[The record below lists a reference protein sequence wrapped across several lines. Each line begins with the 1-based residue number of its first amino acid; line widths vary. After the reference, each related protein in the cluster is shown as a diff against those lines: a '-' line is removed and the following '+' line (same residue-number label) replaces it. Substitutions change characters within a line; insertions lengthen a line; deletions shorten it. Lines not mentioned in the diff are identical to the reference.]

1 MEEKTIKE
9 RVVNYAK
16 NKYYFHINDLKKYFA
31 ERKIE
36 FKEETLEKTVY
47 RLKKGKIIYG
57 AGKGWY
63 STIKEEFKLD
73 TKPIKK
79 IVTLVKK
86 KFPLL
91 EFSCWSTEQIKGYFH
106 HLPSQFVTFV
116 HADKD
121 FLQSLKDFLSDSRY
135 NVYLNPR
142 KREAEKY
149 VEFYEKTVILR
160 PAISYREPKSNNWAK
175 IEKILVDLFM
185 ETKKLNFM
193 DMEEYKKIMSNIVL
207 AYRINIAVMFNYAH
221 QIKIKD
227 RIKHI
232 IMRLISPSM

>member
-36 FKEETLEKTVY
+36 FKEETLEKTIY
-47 RLKKGKIIYG
+47 RLKKDTIIYG

-142 KREAEKY
+142 KHEAEKY
-149 VEFYEKTVILR
+149 VELNKNTIILR

-185 ETKKLNFM
+185 ETKKINLM

-207 AYRINIAVMFNYAH
+207 DYRINMAELLDHADRRG
-221 QIKIKD
+221 IKK
-227 RIKHI
+227 RMQKI
-232 IMRLISPSM
+232 IVDLL

>member
-16 NKYYFHINDLKKYFA
+16 NKYYFHINDLNKYFV
-31 ERKIE
+31 EREIV
-36 FKEETLEKTVY
+36 FKEDSLKKTVY
-47 RLKKGKIIYG
+47 RLKKAKIIYG

-106 HLPSQFVTFV
+106 HLPSQFVAFV

-149 VEFYEKTVILR
+149 VELNKKTIILR
-160 PAISYREPKSNNWAK
+160 PAVSYRKPKNNNWAK

-185 ETKKLNFM
+185 ETKKINLM

-207 AYRINIAVMFNYAH
+207 DYRINMAELLDHADRRG
-221 QIKIKD
+221 IKK
-227 RIKHI
+227 RMQKI
-232 IMRLISPSM
+232 IIDLL

>member
-9 RVVNYAK
+9 RVINYAK
-16 NKYYFHINDLKKYFA
+16 NKYYFHINDLNKYFV
-31 ERKIE
+31 ERRIV
-36 FKEETLEKTVY
+36 FKENSLKKTVY
-47 RLKKGKIIYG
+47 RLKKDKIIYG

-121 FLQSLKDFLSDSRY
+121 FLQSLKDFLSDSGY
-135 NVYLNPR
+135 NVYLNPH

-149 VEFYEKTVILR
+149 VELNKNTIILR
-160 PAISYREPKSNNWAK
+160 PAVSYREPKNNNWAK
-175 IEKILVDLFM
+175 IEKILVDLYI
-185 ETKKLNFM
+185 ETKKINLM

-207 AYRINIAVMFNYAH
+207 DYRINMAELLDHADRRG
-221 QIKIKD
+221 IKK
-227 RIKHI
+227 RMQKI
-232 IMRLISPSM
+232 IIDLL

>member
-16 NKYYFHINDLKKYFA
+16 NKHYFHINDLKKYFA

-47 RLKKGKIIYG
+47 RLKKTGLIYG

-149 VEFYEKTVILR
+149 VELNKNTTILR
-160 PAISYREPKSNNWAK
+160 PAVSYRKSKNNNWAK

-185 ETKKLNFM
+185 ETKKINLM

-207 AYRINIAVMFNYAH
+207 DYRINMAELLDHADRRG
-221 QIKIKD
+221 IKK
-227 RIKHI
+227 RMQKI
-232 IMRLISPSM
+232 IVDLL

>member
-16 NKYYFHINDLKKYFA
+16 NKYYFHINDLNKYFI
-31 ERKIE
+31 ERGIV
-36 FKEETLEKTVY
+36 FKEDSLKKTVY
-47 RLKKGKIIYG
+47 RLKKDKIIYG

-79 IVTLVKK
+79 MVTLVKK

-135 NVYLNPR
+135 NVYLNPH

-149 VEFYEKTVILR
+149 VELNKNTIILR
-160 PAISYREPKSNNWAK
+160 PAVSYREPKNNNWAK
-175 IEKILVDLFM
+175 IEKILIDLFM
-185 ETKKLNFM
+185 ETKKINLM

-207 AYRINIAVMFNYAH
+207 DYRINMAELLDHADRRG
-221 QIKIKD
+221 IKK
-227 RIKHI
+227 RMQKI
-232 IMRLISPSM
+232 IIDLL

>member
-16 NKYYFHINDLKKYFA
+16 NKHYFHINDLKKYFS
-31 ERKIE
+31 ERGIV
-36 FKEETLEKTVY
+36 FKESS
-47 RLKKGKIIYG
+47 LKQNLYLLKNKGFIYE

-116 HADKD
+116 HVDKD
-121 FLQSLKDFLSDSRY
+121 FLQSLKDFLLDSEY

-160 PAISYREPKSNNWAK
+160 PAVSYRKSKNNNWAK

-185 ETKKLNFM
+185 ETKKINLM

-207 AYRINIAVMFNYAH
+207 AYRINIAELLDYAH
-221 QIKIKD
+221 NRKIKD
-227 RIKHI
+227 KIQNI
-232 IMRLISPSM
+232 IMNFV

>member
-1 MEEKTIKE
+1 MEKKTIKE
-9 RVVNYAK
+9 HVINYTK
-16 NKYYFHINDLKKYFA
+16 NKHYFHINDLKKYFV
-31 ERKIE
+31 ERGIV
-36 FKEETLEKTVY
+36 FKEDSLKKTVY
-47 RLKKGKIIYG
+47 HLKKDKIIYG

-121 FLQSLKDFLSDSRY
+121 FLQSLKDFLLDSGY

-149 VEFYEKTVILR
+149 VELNKNTTILR
-160 PAISYREPKSNNWAK
+160 PAVSYRKSKNNNWAK

-185 ETKKLNFM
+185 ETKKINLM

-207 AYRINIAVMFNYAH
+207 AYRINIAELLDYAH
-221 QIKIKD
+221 NRKIKD
-227 RIKHI
+227 KIQNI
-232 IMRLISPSM
+232 IMNFV

>member
-16 NKYYFHINDLKKYFA
+16 SKYYFHINDLKKYFD

-36 FKEETLEKTVY
+36 FKEETLEKSIY
-47 RLKKGKIIYG
+47 RLKKTGLIYG

-73 TKPIKK
+73 SKPIKK

-149 VEFYEKTVILR
+149 VELNKNTIILR
-160 PAISYREPKSNNWAK
+160 PAVSYREPKSNNWAK

-185 ETKKLNFM
+185 ETKKINYM

-207 AYRINIAVMFNYAH
+207 DYRINMAELFDHADRRG
-221 QIKIKD
+221 IKKRMQKIVID
-227 RIKHI
+227 
-232 IMRLISPSM
+232 LL